1 VQHLCRNEPLTATRP
16 SPPAVDARLAA
27 LSAKTQACVADI
39 RAELASQLALLSTQV
54 RARCNRS
61 WTHALSAFWCLTR
74 RLLSRTHPQLRSMP
88 LVAFRDTHG
97 GALSSEVFDAV
108 NAACVARGAP
118 HAERNR
124 APRPSAASMP
134 PPPPGMLR
142 GAAGPVGGHA
152 AFGPLAPPASA
163 VAPTP
168 GAAMAGPTVV
178 RSGRTLRRTPP
189 GADESAA
196 TQPAGA
202 GAAEPAVPF
211 VAAAT
216 VLAGSRKRARVP
228 GQAAVPPVPVWS
240 APAVPMAT
248 PGPTT
253 GTRSQGRVPGTA
265 LVGATPM
272 ATRAPQ
278 QGEVFFSANGA

>member
-1 VQHLCRNEPLTATRP
+1 
-16 SPPAVDARLAA
+16 
-27 LSAKTQACVADI
+27 
-39 RAELASQLALLSTQV
+39 
-54 RARCNRS
+54 
-61 WTHALSAFWCLTR
+61 
-74 RLLSRTHPQLRSMP
+74 MP
-88 LVAFRDTHG
+88 LVTFRDTHG
-97 GALSSEVFDAV
+97 GVLSSEAYEAV

-118 HAERNR
+118 HAERSR
-124 APRPSAASMP
+124 APRPSAAAMP

-142 GAAGPVGGHA
+142 GAAGAVGGLA

-196 TQPAGA
+196 TQPAAA
-202 GAAEPAVPF
+202 GAVEPAVPF

-228 GQAAVPPVPVWS
+228 VWS
-240 APAVPMAT
+240 APSVPMAT

-278 QGEVFFSANGA
+278 QGEIFFSANGAPAVCPG

>member
-1 VQHLCRNEPLTATRP
+1 
-16 SPPAVDARLAA
+16 
-27 LSAKTQACVADI
+27 
-39 RAELASQLALLSTQV
+39 
-54 RARCNRS
+54 
-61 WTHALSAFWCLTR
+61 
-74 RLLSRTHPQLRSMP
+74 MP

-97 GALSSEVFDAV
+97 GALSSEVYDAV
-108 NAACVARGAP
+108 NAACVSRGAP
-118 HAERNR
+118 HAERPR
-124 APRPSAASMP
+124 APRPSAAAMP
-134 PPPPGMLR
+134 PPPPGLLR
-142 GAAGPVGGHA
+142 GAAGGVGSHA
-152 AFGPLAPPASA
+152 AFGPLAPVPSL

-168 GAAMAGPTVV
+168 GAMVGPTVV

-189 GADESAA
+189 GADESVAP
-196 TQPAGA
+196 QPAAA
-202 GAAEPAVPF
+202 GAVEQAAPF

-228 GQAAVPPVPVWS
+228 GQVAVPPVPVWT
-240 APAVPMAT
+240 APPVPMAT

-253 GTRSQGRVPGTA
+253 GTRSQCRVPGTA